1 MSEPELE
8 NETETNATILLV
20 EDHDDLA
27 ASIGDYLEAAG
38 YAMDYAADGAIALNL
53 LDENSYDI
61 IILDLMLPKI
71 DGIRVCE
78 RLRERGD
85 GTPVLMLTARDQVED
100 KVSGF
105 NAGADDYLVKPFAME
120 ELSARLRALIRR
132 ARGEMADGA
141 LRVGDLVFD
150 PRTMRVER
158 EGQRVVLSPTSARIL
173 KVLMRESPR
182 LVSREQLE
190 NELWGDLLPDS
201 DTLRSHMYNLRKGI
215 DRPFETKLLH
225 TVQGMGFKLATPD
238 QA

>member
-1 MSEPELE
+1 MM
-8 NETETNATILLV
+8 TEQDSNATILLV
-20 EDHDDLA
+20 EDHNDLA
-27 ASIGDYLEAAG
+27 ASIGDYLESTG
-38 YAMDYAADGAIALNL
+38 FAMDFAADGAIALNL
-53 LDENSYDI
+53 LEENPYDV

-85 GTPVLMLTARDQVED
+85 GTPILMLTARDQLQD
-100 KVSGF
+100 KVTGF
-105 NAGADDYLVKPFAME
+105 NAGADDYLVKPFEME
-120 ELSARLRALIRR
+120 ELLVRIRALIRR
-132 ARGEMADGA
+132 ARGEMSDGA

-158 EGQRVVLSPTSARIL
+158 NGERVTLSPTSVRIL

-182 LVSREQLE
+182 LVSREQIE

-215 DRPFETKLLH
+215 DRPFPTKLLH
-225 TVQGMGFKLATPD
+225 TVQGMGFKIATPED
-238 QA
+238 A

>member
-1 MSEPELE
+1 MSESEG
-8 NETETNATILLV
+8 NATILLV

-27 ASIGDYLEAAG
+27 ASIGDYLESMG
-38 YAMDYAADGAIALNL
+38 FAMDFAADGAIALNL
-53 LDENSYDI
+53 LEENPYDV

-85 GTPVLMLTARDQVED
+85 GTPILMLTARDQLSD
-100 KVSGF
+100 KVAGF
-105 NAGADDYLVKPFAME
+105 DAGADDYLVKPFEME
-120 ELSARLRALIRR
+120 ELAARIRALVRR
-132 ARGEMADGA
+132 ARGEMSDGA
-141 LRVGDLVFD
+141 MRVGDLVFD

-158 EGQRVVLSPTSARIL
+158 DGQRVTLSPTSVRIL

-215 DRPFETKLLH
+215 DRPFEHKLLH
-225 TVQGMGFKLATPD
+225 TVQGMGFKIATPED
-238 QA
+238 A

>member
-1 MSEPELE
+1 MAEQD
-8 NETETNATILLV
+8 NNATILLV

-27 ASIGDYLEAAG
+27 ASIGDYLESTG
-38 YAMDYAADGAIALNL
+38 FAMDFAADGAIALNL
-53 LDENSYDI
+53 LEENPYDV

-85 GTPVLMLTARDQVED
+85 GTPILMLTARDQLED
-100 KVSGF
+100 KVNGF
-105 NAGADDYLVKPFAME
+105 NAGADDYLVKPFEME
-120 ELSARLRALIRR
+120 ELSARIRALIRR
-132 ARGEMADGA
+132 ARGEMSDGA

-158 EGQRVVLSPTSARIL
+158 NGERVTLSPTSVRIL

-182 LVSREQLE
+182 LVSREQIE

-215 DRPFETKLLH
+215 DRPYPTKLLH
-225 TVQGMGFKLATPD
+225 TVQGMGFKIATPEE
-238 QA
+238 A

>member
-1 MSEPELE
+1 MSDFD
-8 NETETNATILLV
+8 NNATILLV

-38 YAMDYAADGAIALNL
+38 FAMDFAADGAIALNL
-53 LDENSYDI
+53 LEENPYDA

-78 RLRERGD
+78 RLRDRGD
-85 GTPVLMLTARDQVED
+85 GTPILMLTARDQIED
-100 KVSGF
+100 KVNGF
-105 NAGADDYLVKPFAME
+105 NAGADDYLVKPFDME
-120 ELSARLRALIRR
+120 ELSARIKALVRR
-132 ARGEMADGA
+132 ARGEMSDGA

-158 EGQRVVLSPTSARIL
+158 GGERVNLSPTSARIL

-225 TVQGMGFKLATPD
+225 TVQGMGFKLATPED
-238 QA
+238 A

>member
-1 MSEPELE
+1 MSESEG
-8 NETETNATILLV
+8 NATILLV

-27 ASIGDYLEAAG
+27 ASIGDYLESLG
-38 YAMDYAADGAIALNL
+38 FAMDFAADGAIALNL
-53 LDENSYDI
+53 LEENPYDAI
-61 IILDLMLPKI
+61 VLDLMLPKI

-85 GTPVLMLTARDQVED
+85 GTPILMLTARDHLDD
-100 KVSGF
+100 KVAGF
-105 NAGADDYLVKPFAME
+105 DAGADDYLVKPFEME
-120 ELSARLRALIRR
+120 ELSVRIKALIRR
-132 ARGEMADGA
+132 ARGEMSDGA
-141 LRVGDLVFD
+141 MRVGDLVFD

-158 EGQRVVLSPTSARIL
+158 DGQRVNLSPTSVRIL

-201 DTLRSHMYNLRKGI
+201 DTLRSHMYNLRKGV

-225 TVQGMGFKLATPD
+225 TVQGMGFKIATPD
-238 QA
+238 DA

>member
-1 MSEPELE
+1 VTELE
-8 NETETNATILLV
+8 NNATILLV
-20 EDHDDLA
+20 EDHNDLA
-27 ASIGDYLEAAG
+27 ASVGDYLETLG
-38 YAMDYAADGAIALNL
+38 FAMDYAADGAIALNL
-53 LDENSYDI
+53 LEENPYDA

-71 DGIRVCE
+71 DGIRVCQ

-85 GTPVLMLTARDQVED
+85 GTPILMLTARDQLED

-105 NAGADDYLVKPFAME
+105 EAGADDYLVKPFEME
-120 ELSARLRALIRR
+120 ELAARIKALVRR
-132 ARGEMADGA
+132 ARGEMSDGA
-141 LRVGDLVFD
+141 MRVADLVFD

-158 EGQRVVLSPTSARIL
+158 AGQRVTLSPTSVRIL

-215 DRPFETKLLH
+215 DRPFEHKLLH
-225 TVQGMGFKLATPD
+225 TVQGMGFKIAAPED
-238 QA
+238 A

>member
-1 MSEPELE
+1 MSEFE
-8 NETETNATILLV
+8 NNATIMLV

-38 YAMDYAADGAIALNL
+38 FAMDYAADGAIALNL
-53 LDENSYDI
+53 LEENSYDA

-78 RLRERGD
+78 RLRDRGD
-85 GTPVLMLTARDQVED
+85 GTPILMLTARDQIDD
-100 KVSGF
+100 KVTGF
-105 NAGADDYLVKPFAME
+105 NAGADDYLVKPFDME
-120 ELSARLRALIRR
+120 ELAARIKALVRR
-132 ARGEMADGA
+132 ARGEMSDGA

-158 EGQRVVLSPTSARIL
+158 AGQRITLSPTSARIL

-215 DRPFETKLLH
+215 DRPFATKLLH

-238 QA
+238 DA

>member
-1 MSEPELE
+1 M
-8 NETETNATILLV
+8 TEVESNSTILLV

-27 ASIGDYLEAAG
+27 ASVGDYLEAAG
-38 YAMDYAADGAIALNL
+38 LAMDFAADGAIALNL
-53 LDENSYDI
+53 LEENPYDAI
-61 IILDLMLPKI
+61 VLDLMLPKI

-85 GTPVLMLTARDQVED
+85 GTPILMLTARDQLDD
-100 KVSGF
+100 KVTGF
-105 NAGADDYLVKPFAME
+105 NAGADDYLVKPFDME
-120 ELSARLRALIRR
+120 ELEARVRALIRR
-132 ARGEMADGA
+132 ARGEMSDGA
-141 LRVGDLVFD
+141 MRVGDLIFD

-158 EGQRVVLSPTSARIL
+158 GGERVNLSPTSVRIL

-215 DRPFETKLLH
+215 DRNYDAKLLH
-225 TVQGMGFKLATPD
+225 TVQGMGFKLAAPED
-238 QA
+238 A